1 MTKLSYFH
9 LKLFIGQK
17 CWVIKVFPPD
27 CFVAEYKRLE
37 IVAGDN
43 DSTVSSGSVILY
55 KGGHNSDIHLHSNFL
70 LVFQSLYPCCSSDDL
85 LFSGGKG
92 NMIYILPENTFTGLL
107 YPTQCCYLSFC
118 CHLVCT
124 VICYLIQEI
133 FF

>member
-1 MTKLSYFH
+1 M
-9 LKLFIGQK
+9 
-17 CWVIKVFPPD
+17 IKVLTTD
-27 CFVAEYKRLE
+27 CFDTEYKRLE

-55 KGGHNSDIHLHSNFL
+55 KGRHNSLDIHLHSNFL

-85 LFSGGKG
+85 LFSGGRG

-107 YPTQCCYLSFC
+107 YPNQCCYLSFC

-124 VICYLIQEI
+124 VICYLIEEKLFCKVQWTWYSLGMAN
-133 FF
+133 